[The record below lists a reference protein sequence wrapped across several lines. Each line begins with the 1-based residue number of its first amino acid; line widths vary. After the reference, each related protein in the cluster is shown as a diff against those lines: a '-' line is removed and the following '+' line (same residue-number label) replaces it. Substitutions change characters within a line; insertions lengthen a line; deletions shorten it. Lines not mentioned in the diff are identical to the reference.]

1 MTTAT
6 IMERETFD
14 RFRRIVYEQAGIA
27 LGPKK
32 EALVKARVGKRMRAL
47 GVDDYDLYL
56 DLLEGDDVGAE
67 LTLFLD
73 AICTNVTAFYR
84 EAHHFDFITEEV
96 RTCLERGQRRFRFWS
111 AACSTGEEPLTL
123 AMTLLE
129 ATAGYD
135 ADVRILATDIS
146 TKALDR
152 CLDGCYAA
160 ERLAQVPPDTRDRW
174 FDELR
179 VGGETIYRA
188 KNDLR
193 EIILFRRLNLSA
205 PPFPMPGPLDAVFC
219 RNVMIYFDKEV
230 RRNLLDEVHRLLKP
244 GGHLVVGHA
253 ESLTGIA
260 RDFKYVRPAVYLRP

>member
-6 IMERETFD
+6 IMEHETFD
-14 RFRRIVYEQAGIA
+14 RFRRIVYEQVGIA

-47 GVDDYDLYL
+47 GVDDYDTYL
-56 DLLEGDDVGAE
+56 DLVEGDDVGAE

-84 EAHHFDFITEEV
+84 EAHHFDFITAEV
-96 RTCLERGQRRFRFWS
+96 RKCLERGQRRFRFWS

-129 ATAGYD
+129 ATAD
-135 ADVRILATDIS
+135 HDVDVRILASDIS

-152 CLDGCYAA
+152 CLDGHYAA
-160 ERLAQVPPDTRDRW
+160 ERLAKVPPEMRDRW
-174 FDELR
+174 FDEVR
-179 VGGETIYRA
+179 AGSETIYRA
-188 KNDLR
+188 KDELR
-193 EIILFRRLNLSA
+193 EIILFRRLNLST

-219 RNVMIYFDKEV
+219 RNVMIYFDKDV
-230 RRNLLDEVHRLLKP
+230 RRKLLDEIHRLLKP

-253 ESLTGIA
+253 ESLTGMVS
-260 RDFKYVRPAVYLRP
+260 DFKYIQPAVYLRQ